1 MFYGFIPVVKN
12 FINKEFTMRLFVLII
27 LFAALLQAQFADPYL
42 QKEIAKS
49 QLQKG
54 SSTLHLLVEGD
65 ASFLTALDQSDFSV
79 QTRTAHTATVLVPA
93 NRLQE
98 LLNMN
103 GLKRIVQKPKA
114 KLHNSRAVLYQNV
127 DAAYAK
133 GYTGS
138 DVIVGVVDTGID
150 FYNPMFLKAD
160 GTTRILSIWDQTIT
174 GTKPSGYDYG
184 AEYTE
189 AQINQD
195 LASGTPYSIVKQKDT
210 EGHGTHV
217 AGSAAGRHLTTSPAD
232 TLHGGSMNSNLII
245 VKTSL
250 STSDI
255 IDGVSYIFNKANALG
270 KPCVVNLSVG
280 SQYGPHDGTD
290 PDVQS
295 MDDLTGPGKIVVRS
309 AGNDGG
315 SAVHYYA
322 ENVTSSIA
330 LQFGY
335 AQYVTLWLEKGD
347 AMQSAS
353 LTWTGGSITDVPKN
367 GHKSSNGIDVYVQLA
382 AASDNGK
389 ESVIIFMDNDD
400 LSSTTFT
407 LTLNNVSDANGN
419 NKIARHAWSEKGTM
433 SNPYG
438 AFSQGSSY
446 GSSHYPYT
454 LANDACGSKIIAVG
468 AFKSRK
474 YWDASNGNTYVYSN
488 TGEEGGIGSFS
499 AIGPTASGGQKPDII
514 AGGTIV
520 LSARSTQASYQDELL
535 PPAPY
540 TDHFAYMQ
548 GTSMASP
555 VAAGAIALLLEK
567 HPSWT
572 PSDVMNY
579 IKNNAQGTSRP
590 VGTTEDQ
597 VKVKDN
603 PGTWDRVFGYGAI
616 DLEPDFSGVGIEEVN
631 GSLPQKFCL
640 EQNYPNPFNPST
652 VISYQLSVNSNIE
665 LTVYNTLG
673 QKVATLVNQW
683 QQAGTYSVS
692 FDAANLSSG
701 VYFYRLKTSEGFV
714 AGRKMI
720 LLR

>member
-1 MFYGFIPVVKN
+1 
-12 FINKEFTMRLFVLII
+12 MRSVFLIVLFVA
-27 LFAALLQAQFADPYL
+27 FLQAQFVDPFL
-42 QKEIAKS
+42 QKEIS
-49 QLQKG
+49 GPQMQKG
-54 SSTLHLLVEGD
+54 GSTLHLLVEGS
-65 ASFLTALDQSDFSV
+65 ASFLDALEQKGFRV
-79 QTRTAHTATVLVPA
+79 QTRTPQTATVLVPGA
-93 NRLQE
+93 RLQE
-98 LLNMN
+98 LLSMK
-103 GLKRIVQKPKA
+103 GLDKVIQKPKA

-138 DVIVGVVDTGID
+138 GVIIGVVDTGID

-160 GTTRILSIWDQTIT
+160 GTTRILSIWDQTIS
-174 GTKPSGYDYG
+174 GTKPGGYDYG
-184 AEYTE
+184 AEFTE
-189 AQINQD
+189 TQINQD
-195 LASGTPYSIVKQKDT
+195 LASGSPYSIVTQKDT

-217 AGSAAGRHLTTSPAD
+217 AGSAAGRHLTTTPAD

-255 IDGVSYIFNKANALG
+255 IDGVNYIFTKAAALG
-270 KPCVVNLSVG
+270 KPCVINLSVG

-295 MDDLTGPGKIVVRS
+295 VDALTGPGKIVVRS

-322 ENVTSSIA
+322 ENVASTIS

-335 AQYVTLWLEKGD
+335 AQYITLWLEKGD

-353 LTWTGGSITDVPKN
+353 LTWPGGSITDVPKN
-367 GHKSSNGIDVYVQLA
+367 GHKSSNGVDVYVQLA

-400 LSSTTFT
+400 LSSETFT

-419 NKIARHAWSEKGTM
+419 NKIGRHAWSEKGNM

-446 GSSHYPYT
+446 SSSHYPYT
-454 LANDACGSKIIAVG
+454 LANDACGNDIIAVG

-474 YWDASNGNTYVYSN
+474 YWDASDGNTYVYSN

-520 LSARSTQASYQDELL
+520 LSARSSEAAFQNALL

-540 TDHFAYMQ
+540 TDYFAYMQ
-548 GTSMASP
+548 GTSMAAP

-572 PSDVMNY
+572 PADVMNY

-590 VGTTEDQ
+590 AGTTEDQ
-597 VKVKDN
+597 VKVKDD

-616 DLEPDFSGVGIEEVN
+616 DLEPEFSGVGIEETDGVPPK
-631 GSLPQKFCL
+631 GFAL
-640 EQNYPNPFNPST
+640 EQNYPNPFNPCTEIHYT
-652 VISYQLSVNSNIE
+652 VGEDRSSSRKQVELSV
-665 LTVYNTLG
+665 YNALG
-673 QKVATLVNQW
+673 QKVATLVNQL
-683 QQAGTYSVS
+683 QQAGTYSVI
-692 FDAANLSSG
+692 FNAAGLSSG
-701 VYFYRLKTSEGFV
+701 VYFYKIR
-714 AGRKMI
+714 AGSFTRVKKMI
-720 LLR
+720 YLR

>member
-1 MFYGFIPVVKN
+1 MYCGFTPAAKN
-12 FINKEFTMRLFVLII
+12 FINEDMTMRSILLIVLFVA
-27 LFAALLQAQFADPYL
+27 FLQAQFMDPFL
-42 QKEIAKS
+42 QKEISKP
-49 QLQKG
+49 QMQKG
-54 SSTLHLLVEGD
+54 SNTLHILVEGD
-65 ASFLTALDQSDFSV
+65 ASFLGTLEHSDFRI
-79 QTRTAHTATVLVPA
+79 QTRTPRTATVLVPA
-93 NRLQE
+93 DRLQE
-98 LLNMN
+98 LLSMK
-103 GLKRIVQKPKA
+103 GLEKIVQKPKA

-133 GYTGS
+133 GYTGTG
-138 DVIVGVVDTGID
+138 VIVGVVDTGID

-160 GTTRILSIWDQTIT
+160 GTTRILSIWDQTIS
-174 GTKPSGYDYG
+174 GTKPSGFDYG
-184 AEYTE
+184 AEFTE

-195 LASGTPYSIVKQKDT
+195 LASGSPYSVVTQKDT

-217 AGSAAGRHLTTSPAD
+217 AGSAAGRHLSTTPAD

-255 IDGVSYIFNKANALG
+255 IDGVNYIFTKAAALG
-270 KPCVVNLSVG
+270 KPCVINLSVG

-295 MDDLTGPGKIVVRS
+295 MDALTGPGKIVVRS
-309 AGNDGG
+309 AGNDGS

-322 ENVTSSIA
+322 ENVTSTIS
-330 LQFGY
+330 LEFGY
-335 AQYVTLWLEKGD
+335 AQYVTFWLEKGD

-353 LTWTGGSITDVPKN
+353 LTWSGGSITDVPKN
-367 GHKSSNGIDVYVQLA
+367 GHKANSGIDVYVQLA

-400 LSSTTFT
+400 LSSKTFT

-419 NKIARHAWSEKGTM
+419 SKISRHAWSEKGNM
-433 SNPYG
+433 STPYG

-446 GSSHYPYT
+446 GASHYPYT

-474 YWDASNGNTYVYSN
+474 YWDASDGNTYVYSN

-499 AIGPTASGGQKPDII
+499 AIGPTASGGQKPDIV

-520 LSARSTQASYQDELL
+520 LSARSSQASYQDALL

-548 GTSMASP
+548 GTSMAAP
-555 VAAGAIALLLEK
+555 VATGAIALLLEK
-567 HPSWT
+567 HPDWA
-572 PSDVMNY
+572 PADVMNY
-579 IKNNAQGTSRP
+579 LTNNAQGTSRP
-590 VGTTEDQ
+590 VGTTETQ
-597 VKVKDN
+597 VKVKDD

-616 DLEPDFSGVGIEEVN
+616 DLEPDFSGVGIDETI
-631 GSLPQKFCL
+631 GSLPEGFVL
-640 EQNYPNPFNPST
+640 EQNYPNPFNPVT
-652 VISYQLSVNSNIE
+652 TITYRLSAAGPVE
-665 LTVYNTLG
+665 LTVFNALG
-673 QKVATLVNQW
+673 QKVTVLSNQK
-683 QQAGTYSVS
+683 QQAAGRHSVT
-692 FDAANLSSG
+692 FVADQLASG
-701 VYFYRLKTSEGFV
+701 VYYYRLKSGSFV
-714 AGRKMI
+714 QTRKMI